1 MLFNSLTFLI
11 FFSVVYILYKL
22 SRGHLRWQNILL
34 FVASYVFYGWWDSR
48 FLFLITFSTVVD
60 FNCGLAI
67 DRPQFNWAI
76 RIKSFAL
83 ILSTGILFLLL
94 SLFPKAQA
102 SAGVPW
108 HAVNYQFIPY
118 VAGVLAYFTFL
129 YILEKFSRSWDQS
142 LRRKTFLILSIVT
155 DLSTIAVFKYYN
167 FFAESFVAVLNNFF
181 GAHVAFSAVA
191 IILPIGISF
200 HIFQTLSY
208 TVDVYRKELKA
219 TDRLFVYATYLSFF
233 PQLLAGPIQR
243 GKHLLPQFLKER
255 PVVTREEIRYALWL
269 IVWGLYKKVVVADN
283 MARIVNTP
291 FGPFDQGNF
300 SLPQVGFRLL
310 VAVYAFAFQIY
321 GDFSGYT
328 DMARGIAKLLGFDLT
343 LNFNLPYFARTPS
356 DFWKRWHIT
365 LSSWLRDYLYIPLGG
380 NRKGGLL
387 TYWNLMLTM
396 LLGGLWHGAS
406 WTFILWGFFHGFIL
420 CVYRF
425 FRISEDK
432 KFASWGIPFLQG
444 VFMFHLTCLGWLIF
458 RARNIQTVGIFLR
471 SIFTN
476 FHVSGLAWQNFFE
489 LIQFSWFLIIF
500 QIVQGSTGNLN
511 PLKERHWFIKLT
523 VYIFVLMSILSFG
536 SAKAQEFIYFAF

>member
-34 FVASYVFYGWWDSR
+34 FVASYIFYGWWDSR

-67 DRPQFNWAI
+67 DRARLNWAI
-76 RIKSFAL
+76 RLKSFAL
-83 ILSTGILFLLL
+83 ILVTGISFLLFGI
-94 SLFPKAQA
+94 FPKAQA
-102 SAGVPW
+102 FPGVSAF
-108 HAVNYQFIPY
+108 ALNSQFVAY
-118 VAGVLAYFTFL
+118 VAGAFGYFVLL
-129 YILEKFSRSWDQS
+129 YVLEKFSRSWHQN
-142 LRRKTFLILSIVT
+142 LRRRVFLIVSIGT
-155 DLSTIAVFKYYN
+155 GLSTIAVFKYFN
-167 FFAESFVAVLNNFF
+167 FFAESFVALINSFVGRGMDFQP
-181 GAHVAFSAVA
+181 AA

-208 TVDVYRKELKA
+208 TVDVYRRELKA

-255 PVVTREEIRYALWL
+255 PLVSKEEVKHALWL

-283 MARIVNTP
+283 MARIANAT

-300 SLPQVGFRLL
+300 SLPQDGFRLL
-310 VAVYAFAFQIY
+310 IGIYAFAFQIY

-425 FRISEDK
+425 FRVSEDK
-432 KFASWGIPFLQG
+432 KFSSWAIPFLQG
-444 VFMFHLTCLGWLIF
+444 VVMFHLTCLGWLIF
-458 RARNIQTVGIFLR
+458 RARNIETVAVFLQ
-471 SIFTN
+471 SIFSN
-476 FHVSGLAWQNFFE
+476 FHASDLAWQNFFD
-489 LIQFSWFLIIF
+489 LCRFGWFLVVF
-500 QIVQGSTGNLN
+500 QIVQKFTGNLD
-511 PLKERHWFIKLT
+511 PLRNAHGFVKLT
-523 VYIFVLMSILSFG
+523 VYAFVVMSILSF
-536 SAKAQEFIYFAF
+536 SSTKAQEFIYFAF

>member
-11 FFSVVYILYKL
+11 FFLAVYILYKL

-34 FVASYVFYGWWDSR
+34 FVASYIFYGWWDSR

-67 DRPQFNWAI
+67 DRPKFDSWI

-83 ILSTGILFLLL
+83 ILSTGVLFLLL
-94 SLFPKAQA
+94 SLFPKAKA
-102 SAGVPW
+102 SPDVSAF
-108 HAVNYQFIPY
+108 AVNYQFVPFV
-118 VAGVLAYFTFL
+118 VAAVAYFALL
-129 YILEKFSRSWDQS
+129 YILEKLSRSWDQN
-142 LRRKTFLILSIVT
+142 LRRKTFLIVSIVT

-167 FFAESFVAVLNNFF
+167 FFAESFVALCNSFF
-181 GAHVAFSAVA
+181 GAGMEFHFVS

-243 GKHLLPQFLKER
+243 GKHLLPQFLKDR
-255 PVVTREEIRYALWL
+255 PVISKEERQNALWL
-269 IVWGLYKKVVVADN
+269 IVWGLYKKVVVADS
-283 MARIVNTP
+283 MARIVNAT
-291 FGPFDQGNF
+291 FMPFDHGTF
-300 SLPQVGFRLL
+300 TLPQDGFRLL
-310 VAVYAFAFQIY
+310 VGVYAFAFQIY

-380 NRKGGLL
+380 NRKGPLL
-387 TYWNLMLTM
+387 TYCNLMLTM

-406 WTFILWGFFHGFIL
+406 WTFVLWGAFHGLIL

-425 FRISEDK
+425 FNISEDK
-432 KFASWGIPFLQG
+432 KYLSWGIPFLQG
-444 VFMFHLTCLGWLIF
+444 IVMFHLTCLGWLIF
-458 RARNIQTVGIFLR
+458 RARNIETVGIFLKA
-471 SIFTN
+471 IFTR
-476 FHVSGLAWQNFFE
+476 FHASDLAWQNFSEF
-489 LIQFSWFLIIF
+489 LQFSSGLIVF
-500 QIVQGSTGNLN
+500 QIVQKLTGDLD
-511 PLKERHWFIKLT
+511 PLKKQHWFIKLT
-523 VYIFVLMSILSFG
+523 VYAFLTMSILCFG